1 MGSGDNFIQGAR
13 FLYTDVHSSV
23 IVIGYT
29 CRSRP
34 FKPSRRMC
42 QGCPLSPLLY
52 VLSMEVLAA
61 NVCCHLD
68 ITGIRLPG
76 LSSPLPL
83 LSLYADDTFTVL
95 CRLEQGTAAKLNPD
109 KCEGVWLGS
118 WRARL
123 DASVPI
129 KWTKAVIKV
138 LGVYLGNGNLEEEN
152 WLPGINAFEKCLNS
166 WRSRSLSYSGKAR
179 IVNALPLSRVWCIA
193 SLISMP
199 DWVASELN
207 TLVFSFFWSGK
218 LDLVA
223 RVHHSTL

>member
-1 MGSGDNFIQGAR
+1 MGSGDNFIQWAR
-13 FLYTDVHSSV
+13 FLYTDVHNSV

-61 NVCCHLD
+61 NVCCHPD
-68 ITGIRLPG
+68 ITGMRLPC
-76 LSSPLPL
+76 LSSPLPV
-83 LSLYADDTFTVL
+83 LSLYADDTSAVL
-95 CRLEQGTAAKLNPD
+95 CRLEQGTGAKLNLD

-123 DASVPI
+123 DASAPI
-129 KWTKAVIKV
+129 KWTEAIIKV
-138 LGVYLGNGNLEEEN
+138 LGVYLGNGDLEEEN

-179 IVNALPLSRVWCIA
+179 IVSALPLSRVWCIA

-199 DWVASELN
+199 DWVACELN
-207 TLVFSFFWSGK
+207 TLVFFFFWSGK